1 MPSINKKNMIV
12 QNGKEYWRSLDQ
24 LADTPE
30 FKEFV
35 EREFPENASEMTNT
49 VTRRNFLGLMG
60 ASIALAGLAG
70 CRRPVEKIIPYVIK
84 PEEIIPGIAE
94 WYATAMPMGLN
105 AYGVLAKS
113 HEGHPT
119 KIEGNEKHP
128 SSLGSS
134 NSFMQSAILGLY
146 DPDRSKFVLQ
156 NNEDKT
162 WYDFVTFW
170 RELYNQYKTS
180 EGEGLALISESWS
193 SPSLA
198 LLQSQFKKTFPKAT
212 WVTYEPV
219 SDENIYEGVKAAT
232 GKYYQPLYSY
242 NKARVILSL
251 DSDFLYTGS
260 DNVTAARGFADG
272 RRIKTENDA
281 MNRLY
286 VVESV
291 FSITGGMADHRLR
304 MQSRQIGAFTA
315 ALAKEL
321 TAQGVT
327 VEGAAGLAGGN
338 FDMKWLSAVAKDLI
352 QSRGKSLVVAGA
364 RQPASV
370 HALVYAINS
379 ALGNIGNAVSYRE
392 MKDAALPDRA
402 AFTALVKKMH
412 DSNVST
418 LVIMGGN
425 PVYNAPADMEFESA
439 MGKVGNTIHLSAY
452 MDETSSL
459 AKWHIPQAHFLESWG
474 DVRSADGSLSI
485 IQPLIE
491 PLFGGKTAL
500 EFLNLVAASKD
511 DRGYDIVRENWKN
524 VIKGDYEK
532 SWRLLLHDGILAN
545 SSLPLSTPKIDSKSY
560 TNYLSSN
567 PFVSD
572 SATPDNLEIVFQS
585 SSATFDG
592 RFANNGWL
600 QELPDPVT
608 KITWD
613 NVAMVSFATAQEL
626 GLSNQ
631 VIKGENKQPVII
643 LQYNGREIELP
654 VWVQPGHA
662 DNSVTV
668 TLGYGRTA
676 AGRVGNGVGTNV
688 YALRTSEAQDFG
700 LGLQISKTGK
710 LYAIGTV
717 QDHGGF
723 DTEALAAAEIAKRVP
738 TILREG
744 TLDEY
749 QKNPNFVTEI
759 AEMNAE
765 LIDKESKK
773 KNPQLPNPISIY
785 NAHNYDEG
793 YQWGMSIDLNACIG
807 CNACT
812 IACQSENNIPIVGK
826 SQILKGREMHWMR
839 MDRYYC
845 GDVEQP
851 EIAFQPIGCQHCETA
866 PCEQVCPVAATVHDS
881 EGLNVMVYNRC
892 VGTRYCAN
900 NCPYKVRRFNFLE
913 FNPGTSGFNQV
924 DGPEILKMSKNP
936 DVSVRMRG
944 VMEKCTYCVQRISGA
959 RITAKKE
966 NRQIKD
972 GEVVSACQQSCPTQ
986 AIVFGNINDPSSK
999 VAEIKKLN
1007 RQYQLLAELNTRPR
1021 TSYLA
1026 KLRNPNPELEEHK
1039 NA

>member
-1 MPSINKKNMIV
+1 MV

-30 FKEFV
+30 FKELV
-35 EREFPENASEMTNT
+35 QREFPENASEMTNP

-94 WYATAMPMGLN
+94 WYATTMPMGLN

-119 KIEGNEKHP
+119 KIEGNERHA

-134 NSFMQSAILGLY
+134 NAFMQSAILGLY
-146 DPDRSKFVLQ
+146 DPDRSKFIMQ
-156 NNEDKT
+156 KNEEKA
-162 WYDFVTFW
+162 WNDFVTFW
-170 RELYNQYKTS
+170 RGLYEQYKTS
-180 EGEGLALISESWS
+180 KGEGLAVLSESWS

-198 LLQSQFKKTFPKAT
+198 ILQAQFQKTFPNAA

-219 SDENIYEGVKAAT
+219 SDENLYEGVKAAT
-232 GKYYQPLYSY
+232 GKYYQPAYAY
-242 NKARVILSL
+242 QKAQVILSL
-251 DSDFLYTGS
+251 DSDFLYSGS
-260 DNVTAARGFADG
+260 ENVTAARGFADG
-272 RRIKTENDA
+272 RRVKSEKDS

-304 MQSRQIGAFTA
+304 LQSRQIGAFAA

-327 VEGAAGLAGGN
+327 VEGASGSAAGN
-338 FDMKWLSAVAKDLI
+338 FDQKWLSAVAKDLI
-352 QSRGKSLVVAGA
+352 RAKGKSLVVAGS

-370 HALVYAINS
+370 HALVYAINA
-379 ALGNIGNAVSYRE
+379 ALNNIGNTVSYRE
-392 MKDAALPDRA
+392 MKDAAVPSRA

-412 DSNVST
+412 ESNVTT

-425 PVYNAPADMEFESA
+425 PVYNAPADLEFESA
-439 MGKVGNTIHLSAY
+439 MAKVGQTISLSGY
-452 MDETSSL
+452 YDETAKL
-459 AKWHIPQAHFLESWG
+459 ADWHIPQAHFLESWG
-474 DVRSADGSLSI
+474 DVRSSDGSLGV

-491 PLFGGKTAL
+491 PLFGGKSPV
-500 EFLNLVAASKD
+500 EFLSLIAKAAD
-511 DRGYDIVRENWKN
+511 DRGYDVVRENWKGLL
-524 VIKGDYEK
+524 KGDYEK
-532 SWRLLLHDGILAN
+532 SWRLVLHDGVLEN
-545 SSLPLSTPKIDSKSY
+545 SALPAGAPKLDTKSY
-560 TNYLSSN
+560 SAYLSAH
-567 PFVSD
+567 PF
-572 SATPDNLEIVFQS
+572 ATDAAAAGNLEIVFQS
-585 SSATFDG
+585 SASTFDG

-613 NVAMVSFATAQEL
+613 NVAQISFATAKEMGL
-626 GLSNQ
+626 GNDI
-631 VIKGENKQPVII
+631 IKGKNEQAII
-643 LQYNGREIELP
+643 KIQYQGRELEMP

-662 DNSVTV
+662 DHSITV
-668 TLGYGRTA
+668 SLGYGRTE
-676 AGRVGNGVGTNV
+676 AGRVGNGVGVNT
-688 YALRTSEAQDFG
+688 YLLRTSDAQDFG
-700 LGLQISKTGK
+700 LGAQITKTGK
-710 LYAIGTV
+710 TYVIGTV

-723 DTEALAAAEIAKRVP
+723 DTEALAANEIARRVP

-744 TLDEY
+744 TLEEY
-749 QKNPNFVTEI
+749 QKNPAFVAEKG
-759 AEMNAE
+759 EMNKE
-765 LIDKESKK
+765 LIGKDG
-773 KNPQLPNPISIY
+773 QPISIY
-785 NAHNYDEG
+785 NPQDYSQG

-826 SQILKGREMHWMR
+826 SQILMGREMHWMR
-839 MDRYYC
+839 MDRYYS
-845 GDVEQP
+845 GDIEQP
-851 EIAFQPIGCQHCETA
+851 EIAYQPVACQHCETA

-924 DGPEILKMSKNP
+924 EGPEILKMSKNP
-936 DVSVRMRG
+936 DVTVRMRG

-959 RITAKKE
+959 RIAAKKE
-966 NRQIKD
+966 NREIKD
-972 GEVVSACQQSCPTQ
+972 GEVISACQQSCPTQ
-986 AIVFGNINDPSSK
+986 AIVFGNINDPNSK
-999 VAEIKKLN
+999 VSEVKKQN
-1007 RQYQLLAELNTRPR
+1007 RQYSLLGELNTRPR
-1021 TSYLA
+1021 TTYLA
-1026 KLRNPNPELEEHK
+1026 KLRNPNPELEETK

>member
-1 MPSINKKNMIV
+1 MSSINKKNLMV

-24 LADTPE
+24 LAGTPE
-30 FKEFV
+30 FKEFAQ
-35 EREFPENASEMTNT
+35 REFPENASEMTNPL
-49 VTRRNFLGLMG
+49 TRRNFLGLMS

-84 PEEIIPGIAE
+84 PEEIVPGIAE
-94 WYATAMPMGLN
+94 WYATTMPMGLN

-119 KIEGNEKHP
+119 KIDGNEKHP
-128 SSLGSS
+128 SSLGAS
-134 NSFMQSAILGLY
+134 NAFMQSSILGLY
-146 DPDRSKFVLQ
+146 DPDRSKLVMQ
-156 NNEDKT
+156 KNEEKT
-162 WYDFVTFW
+162 WNDFVSFW
-170 RELYNQYKTS
+170 RGLHEQYKATK
-180 EGEGLALISESWS
+180 GEGMAVLSESWS

-198 LLQSQFKKTFPKAT
+198 LLQAQFQKTFPAAT

-219 SDENIYEGVKAAT
+219 SDENMYEGVKAAT
-232 GKYYQPLYSY
+232 GKYFQPVYAY
-242 NKARVILSL
+242 NKAKVILSL

-260 DNVTAARGFADG
+260 DNVVAARGFANG
-272 RRIKTENDA
+272 RRVVSEKDS

-304 MQSRQIGAFTA
+304 LQSRQIGAFTA

-321 TAQGVT
+321 TAQGVKI
-327 VEGAAGLAGGN
+327 EGATGLPAGS
-338 FDMKWLSAVAKDLI
+338 FDQKWLSAVAKDLI
-352 QSRGKSLVVAGA
+352 SAKGKSLVVAGS
-364 RQPASV
+364 RQPAQV

-379 ALGNIGNAVSYRE
+379 ALGNIGSTVSYRE
-392 MKDAALPDRA
+392 MKDAALPNRA

-412 DSNVST
+412 ESNVTT

-425 PVYNAPADMEFESA
+425 PVYNAPADLEFGSA
-439 MGKVGNTIHLSAY
+439 MSKVGNTINLSGY
-452 MDETSSL
+452 MDETASL
-459 AKWHIPQAHFLESWG
+459 AGWHIPQAHFLESWG
-474 DVRSADGSLSI
+474 DVRSSDGSLGV

-491 PLFGGKTAL
+491 PLFGGKSPV
-500 EFLNLVAASKD
+500 EFLTLIAKSAD
-511 DRGYDIVRENWKN
+511 ERGYDVVRENWKSLL
-524 VIKGDYEK
+524 KGDYEK
-532 SWRLLLHDGILAN
+532 SWRLLLHDGIMAN
-545 SSLPLSTPKIDSKSY
+545 SALPLTAPKIDVKSY
-560 TNYLSSN
+560 SGYLSTH
-567 PFVSD
+567 PIATD
-572 SATPDNLEIVFQS
+572 SATADNLEIVFQS
-585 SSATFDG
+585 SPSTFDG

-600 QELPDPVT
+600 MELPDPVT

-613 NVAMVSFATAQEL
+613 NVAAISFATAKEL
-626 GLSNQ
+626 GLGNH
-631 VIKGENKQPVII
+631 VIKGENKQSVIKI
-643 LQYNGREIELP
+643 QYQGRELEMP
-654 VWVQPGHA
+654 VWIQPGHA
-662 DNSVTV
+662 DHSVTV
-668 TLGYGRTA
+668 TLGYGRTS
-676 AGRVGNGVGTNV
+676 AGRVGNGVGFNAYT
-688 YALRTSEAQDFG
+688 LRTSDAQDFG
-700 LGLQISKTGK
+700 IGAQIAKTGRT
-710 LYAIGTV
+710 YTIATV

-723 DTEALAAAEIAKRVP
+723 DTEALAAEEIAKRVP
-738 TILREG
+738 MILREG

-749 QKNPNFVTEI
+749 QKNPEFVGQKG
-759 AEMNAE
+759 EMSKE
-765 LIDKESKK
+765 LIGKDGK
-773 KNPQLPNPISIY
+773 PISIY
-785 NAHNYDEG
+785 DPHDYSKG

-826 SQILKGREMHWMR
+826 SQVLLGREMHWMR
-839 MDRYYC
+839 MDRYYS

-851 EIAFQPIGCQHCETA
+851 EMAYQPIGCQHCETA

-936 DVSVRMRG
+936 DVTVRMRG

-959 RITAKKE
+959 RIAAKKE
-966 NRQIKD
+966 NREIKD

-986 AIVFGNINDPSSK
+986 AIVFGNINDPNSK
-999 VAEIKKLN
+999 VSEVKKQN
-1007 RQYQLLAELNTRPR
+1007 RQYSLLGELNTRPR
-1021 TSYLA
+1021 TTYMA
-1026 KLRNPNPELEEHK
+1026 KLRNPNPELEETK

>member
-1 MPSINKKNMIV
+1 MMV

-24 LADTPE
+24 LADTPQ

-35 EREFPENASEMTNT
+35 EREFPENASEMTNP

-84 PEEIIPGIAE
+84 PEEIVPGVAE
-94 WYATAMPMGLN
+94 WYATAMPLGLN
-105 AYGVLAKS
+105 TYGVLAKS

-119 KIEGNEKHP
+119 KIEGNEKHS

-134 NSFMQSAILGLY
+134 NAFMQSAILGLY
-146 DPDRSKFVLQ
+146 DPDRSKFIFQ
-156 NNEDKT
+156 NKEEKT
-162 WYDFVTFW
+162 WNDFVTFW
-170 RELYNQYKTS
+170 RGLYDQYKTS
-180 EGEGLALISESWS
+180 GGEGLALLSESWS
-193 SPSLA
+193 SPGLA
-198 LLQSQFKKTFPKAT
+198 LLQAQFQKTFPKAS

-219 SDENIYEGVKAAT
+219 SDENMYEGVKAAT
-232 GKYYQPLYSY
+232 GKYYQPVFAYD
-242 NKARVILSL
+242 KAQVILSL

-272 RRIKTENDA
+272 RRMRTENDK

-291 FSITGGMADHRLR
+291 FSITGGMADHRLKL
-304 MQSRQIGAFTA
+304 QSRQIGAFTA

-321 TAQGVT
+321 TAQGAA
-327 VEGAAGLAGGN
+327 VEGASGFSSGN
-338 FDMKWLSAVAKDLI
+338 FDQKWISAVAKDLI
-352 QSRGKSLVVAGA
+352 RSRGKSLVVAGA

-370 HALVYAINS
+370 HALVYAINA
-379 ALGNIGNAVSYRE
+379 ALNNIGSTISYRE
-392 MKDAALPDRA
+392 MKDAALPNRA
-402 AFTALVKKMH
+402 AFTALVKKMQ
-412 DSNVST
+412 DSNVTT

-425 PVYNAPADMEFESA
+425 PVYNAPADLEFASA
-439 MGKVGNTIHLSAY
+439 MEKVGNTIHLSAY

-459 AKWHIPQAHFLESWG
+459 AKWHVPQAHFLESWG
-474 DVRSADGSLSI
+474 DVRSSDGSLSI

-491 PLFGGKTAL
+491 PLFGGKSPL
-500 EFLNLVAASKD
+500 EFLSLIAKAAD
-511 DRGYDIVRENWKN
+511 ERGYDTVRENWKSI
-524 VIKGDYEK
+524 IKGDYEK
-532 SWRLLLHDGILAN
+532 SWRLLLHDGVLAN
-545 SSLPLSTPKIDSKSY
+545 SAMPLSAPKIDTKSY
-560 TNYLSSN
+560 GSFLSAN
-567 PFVSD
+567 PF
-572 SATPDNLEIVFQS
+572 ATDAAAPGNLEIVFQS
-585 SSATFDG
+585 SSSTFDG

-613 NVAMVSFATAQEL
+613 NVAAISFATAKEL
-626 GLSNQ
+626 GLINQ
-631 VIKGENKQPVII
+631 VIKGNKVIKGINEQPMIK
-643 LQYNGREIELP
+643 LQYDGRELEVP

-662 DNSVTV
+662 DHSVTV
-668 TLGYGRTA
+668 ILGYGRSA
-676 AGRVGNGVGTNV
+676 AGRVGNGVGYNA
-688 YALRTSEAQDFG
+688 YALRTSAAPDFG
-700 LGLQISKTGK
+700 IGCQITKTGK
-710 LYAIGTV
+710 DYEIGTV

-723 DTEALAAAEIAKRVP
+723 DTEALAAEEIAKRVP

-744 TLDEY
+744 TYEEY
-749 QKNPNFVTEI
+749 QKDPNFVSKI
-759 AEMNAE
+759 AQMNAE
-765 LIDKESKK
+765 LIDKEASK

-785 NAHNYDEG
+785 DSPNKYDEG

-839 MDRYYC
+839 MDRYYS

-851 EIAFQPIGCQHCETA
+851 EIAFQPVGCQHCETA

-900 NCPYKVRRFNFLE
+900 NCPYKVRKFNFLE
-913 FNPGTSGFNQV
+913 YSPGTSGFNQV

-966 NRQIKD
+966 NRDIKD

-986 AIVFGNINDPSSK
+986 AIVFGNINDPNSK
-999 VAEIKKLN
+999 VTEVKKLN

-1026 KLRNPNPELEEHK
+1026 KLRNPNPELEEQK